1 MDSGDFGSLKLVTD
15 SIYGL
20 RRRLPF
26 DYRCDDCGHPTKI
39 ASKRDFNFTCLCGVA
54 HCLRDSQFD

>member
-20 RRRLPF
+20 RRLLP
-26 DYRCDDCGHPTKI
+26 YRYQCDDCGRPRQI
-39 ASKRDFNFTCLCGVA
+39 AREDDFNFTCDCGVV
-54 HCLRDSQFD
+54 HRLRDSQFD